1 MRLRVLPFEK
11 EGVRGGFRNSDLQVF
26 NEMKISENW
35 LRAWVNPEIDSGTLS
50 DQLTMLGLEVDD
62 MAPAAKPFSGVVV
75 GEVLTVE
82 QHPDA
87 DRLRVTT
94 VNIGSGEPLQIVCGA
109 PNVRAG
115 MKAPVATIGAV
126 LPGDFKIKK
135 GKLRGVES
143 QGMLCGASEIDLEDK
158 IDGLLELPADAP
170 VGVDIR
176 EYLELDDHVIDISIT
191 PNRGDCFSIRGVAR
205 EIGVINQLPV
215 AAPEIKEVAA
225 AIADHKNVI
234 VDTDGCPR
242 YLGRVIKNVNTKAPT
257 PAWME
262 RALARSGIRQHSIL
276 VDITNYVLIE
286 LGQPLHAFDGGKVEG
301 AVHVRQAAAGEK
313 LVLLNE
319 QEVELQEDVMVIADD
334 AKALAIAGIMG
345 GLSSSVTDETAEIFL
360 ESAFF
365 APLHIAGRARRFGLH
380 TDASQRYERGVD
392 FELPMAAMHRASQLI
407 AELAGGEFGPI
418 TAVEQ
423 AALLPKREAIA
434 LNQAQVDQLL
444 GYAVEPAFISDA
456 LSRLGCAVTVKAEG
470 EWTVVPPSHRYDMA
484 IYQDLIEEV
493 ARIHGYDNIQISL
506 PVMDVKLAKYADQFE
521 LAQLRQTAVTL
532 GYQEAISFSFA
543 DAKLEK
549 QLNPQVQP
557 LALAN
562 PISSDLAVMRSTLLS
577 SLIPC
582 VQYNLNRQQS
592 RVRFFELGLR
602 FDYQGASSIH
612 DLKQVPAFALI
623 AAGPRTAESWHGKP
637 AEMDFF
643 DFKGD
648 VEEILAAARLKVEY
662 VRSERAWLHPG
673 QSAEILLNG
682 QSIGYLGRL
691 HPSLEA
697 ELDLSATWV
706 AELDQQAILQTY
718 VSNFTELSRFPSVR
732 RDIALLIS
740 DKINVSEIQQLIEK
754 TGGELLD
761 SAWLFD
767 VYTGQGVEE
776 GKRSLAFALLWQ
788 HPSRTLED
796 AEIKSGMDNILQV
809 LENTYQATLRAS

>member
-1 MRLRVLPFEK
+1 
-11 EGVRGGFRNSDLQVF
+11 
-26 NEMKISENW
+26 MKISENW
-35 LRAWVNPEIDSGTLS
+35 LRTWVNPAIDSDTLS
-50 DQLTMLGLEVDD
+50 DQLTMLGLEIDD
-62 MAPAAKPFSGVVV
+62 LSPAAKAFTGVVV

-109 PNVRAG
+109 PNVRVG

-135 GKLRGVES
+135 GKLRGIES

-170 VGVDIR
+170 VGVNIR
-176 EYLELDDHVIDISIT
+176 EYLELDDNVLDISIT
-191 PNRGDCFSIRGVAR
+191 PNRGDCFSIRGIAR
-205 EIGVINQLPV
+205 EVAVINQMTAV
-215 AAPEIKEVAA
+215 APEVKEVAA
-225 AIADHKNVI
+225 SISDEKKVVI
-234 VDTDGCPR
+234 STEGCPR

-257 PAWME
+257 PVWME

-276 VDITNYVLIE
+276 VDITNYVLME
-286 LGQPLHAFDGGKVEG
+286 LGQPLHAFDGAKVQG
-301 AVHVRQAAAGEK
+301 SVHVRQAKAAEK

-319 QEVELQEDVMVIADD
+319 QEVELNEKVMVIADD
-334 AKALAIAGIMG
+334 EKALAIAGIMG
-345 GLSSSVTDETAEIFL
+345 GLSSSVTDETQEIFL

-365 APLHIAGRARRFGLH
+365 APLAIAGRARSFGLH

-392 FELPMAAMHRASQLI
+392 FELPLLAMHRASQLI
-407 AELAGGEFGPI
+407 SELAGGDFGPI
-418 TAVEQ
+418 TVAENAAV
-423 AALLPKREAIA
+423 LPTREAIE
-434 LNQAQVDQLL
+434 LKQEQVDQLL
-444 GYAVEPAFISDA
+444 GYTVDGEFIADA
-456 LSRLGCAVTVKAEG
+456 LTRLGCEVTVLIEG
-470 EWTVVPPSHRYDMA
+470 QWSVVPPSHRYDMS

-493 ARIHGYDNIQISL
+493 ARIHGYDNIKISL
-506 PVMDVKLAKYADQFE
+506 PVIDAKLAKYQDQFE
-521 LAQLRQTAVTL
+521 VIQLRQSLVTL

-543 DAKLEK
+543 DLKLEK
-549 QLNPQVQP
+549 QLNPSVNP

-562 PISSDLAVMRSTLLS
+562 PISSDLAVMRSTVLS

-582 VQYNLNRQQS
+582 VQYNVNRQQG

-602 FDYQGASSIH
+602 FDYQNAASIH
-612 DLKQVPAFALI
+612 DLKQIPTLAII
-623 AAGPRTAESWHGKP
+623 ATGAKTAETWHSKP
-637 AEMDFF
+637 KAMDFF
-643 DFKGD
+643 DFKG
-648 VEEILAAARLKVEY
+648 EIEAVLAAGRVQVEY
-662 VRSERAWLHPG
+662 VRSERNWLHPG
-673 QSAEILLNG
+673 QSAEILVDG
-682 QSIGYLGRL
+682 QSIGYFGRL
-691 HPSLEA
+691 HPSLE
-697 ELDLSATWV
+697 EDLDLSVTWV
-706 AELDQQAILQTY
+706 AELDQLAVLQTY

-732 RDIALLIS
+732 RDIAVLIN
-740 DKINVSEIQQLIEK
+740 DKINISEIQQLIVK

-761 SAWLFD
+761 STWLFD

-809 LENTYQATLRAS
+809 LESTYQATLRAS

>member
-1 MRLRVLPFEK
+1 
-11 EGVRGGFRNSDLQVF
+11 
-26 NEMKISENW
+26 MKISENW
-35 LRAWVNPEIDSGTLS
+35 LRTWVNPAIDSDTLS

-62 MAPAAKPFSGVVV
+62 LSPAAKPFTGVVV
-75 GEVLTVE
+75 GEVLTVV

-109 PNVRAG
+109 PNVRVG

-170 VGVDIR
+170 VGVNVR
-176 EYLELDDHVIDISIT
+176 EYLDLDDNVIDISIT
-191 PNRGDCFSIRGVAR
+191 PNRGDCFSIRGIAR

-215 AAPEIKEVAA
+215 TAPEIKEVAA
-225 AIADHKNVI
+225 TITDEKKVVI
-234 VDTDGCPR
+234 ETDGCPR

-257 PAWME
+257 PEWME
-262 RALARSGIRQHSIL
+262 RALARAGIRQHSIL
-276 VDITNYVLIE
+276 VDITNYVLME

-301 AVHVRQAAAGEK
+301 SVRVRQATAAEK
-313 LVLLNE
+313 LTLLNE
-319 QEVELQEDVMVIADD
+319 QEVELSENVMVIADD
-334 AKALAIAGIMG
+334 QKALAIAGIMG
-345 GLSSSVTDETAEIFL
+345 GLSSAVSDDTTEIFL

-365 APLHIAGRARRFGLH
+365 DQLYIAGRARSFGLH

-392 FELPMAAMHRASQLI
+392 FELPMTAMHRASQLI
-407 AELAGGEFGPI
+407 ADLAGGEFGPI
-418 TAVEQ
+418 TVAEKVE
-423 AALLPKREAIA
+423 LLPKREAIE

-444 GYAVEPAFISDA
+444 GYKVESAFITDA
-456 LSRLGCAVTVKAEG
+456 LTRLGCNVTVKAEG
-470 EWTVVPPSHRYDMA
+470 EWTVVPPSHRFDMA

-506 PVMDVKLAKYADQFE
+506 PVIDVKLAKYQDQFE
-521 LAQLRQTAVTL
+521 LVQLRQTAVAL

-582 VQYNLNRQQS
+582 VQYNVNRQQN
-592 RVRFFELGLR
+592 RVRFYELGLR
-602 FDYQGASSIH
+602 FDYQGANSIH
-612 DLKQVPAFALI
+612 DLKQIPTFALV
-623 AAGPRTAESWHGKP
+623 ATGSRTTESWHGKAQP
-637 AEMDFF
+637 MDFF

-648 VEEILAAARLKVEY
+648 VEEILNSARLNVEY
-662 VRSERAWLHPG
+662 VRSERTWLHPG
-673 QSAEILLNG
+673 QSAEILVNG
-682 QSIGYLGRL
+682 QSIGYFGRL
-691 HPSLEA
+691 HPSLED
-697 ELDLSATWV
+697 ELDLATTWV
-706 AELDQQAILQTY
+706 AELDQLAVLQTY

-761 SAWLFD
+761 AVWLFD

-776 GKRSLAFALLWQ
+776 GKRSLAFAIQWQ
-788 HPSRTLED
+788 HPTRTLED
-796 AEIKSGMDNILQV
+796 AEIKTGMDNILQV

>member
-1 MRLRVLPFEK
+1 
-11 EGVRGGFRNSDLQVF
+11 
-26 NEMKISENW
+26 MKISENW
-35 LRAWVNPEIDSGTLS
+35 LRTWVNPAIDSETLS
-50 DQLTMLGLEVDD
+50 DQLTMLGLEVDEL
-62 MAPAAKPFSGVVV
+62 APVAKPFTGVVV

-170 VGVDIR
+170 VGINIR
-176 EYLELDDHVIDISIT
+176 EYLKLDDNVIDISIT
-191 PNRGDCFSIRGVAR
+191 PNRGDCFSIRGIAR
-205 EIGVINQLPV
+205 EIAVINQLQMNE
-215 AAPEIKEVAA
+215 ADIKSVDAT
-225 AIADHKNVI
+225 IADEKKVVI
-234 VDTDGCPR
+234 STEGAPR
-242 YLGRVIKNVNTKAPT
+242 YLGRVIKNVNVKAAT
-257 PAWME
+257 PEWME
-262 RALARSGIRQHSIL
+262 QALARSGIRTHSIL
-276 VDITNYVLIE
+276 VDVTNYVLME
-286 LGQPLHAFDGGKVEG
+286 LGQPMHAFDLAKIEG
-301 AVHVRQAAAGEK
+301 TVHVRQAQPQEK
-313 LVLLNE
+313 LQLLND
-319 QEVELQEDVMVIADD
+319 QEVELQEDIMVIADD
-334 AKALAIAGIMG
+334 QKALAIAGIMG
-345 GLSSSVTDETAEIFL
+345 GLASSVTDDTTDIFL

-365 APLHIAGRARRFGLH
+365 APLAIAGRARRFGLH
-380 TDASQRYERGVD
+380 TDSSQRYERGVD
-392 FELPMAAMHRASQLI
+392 FELPLIAMNRASQLI
-407 AELAGGEFGPI
+407 QELAGGEFGPI
-418 TAVEQ
+418 TVAEKTEI
-423 AALLPKREAIA
+423 LPKREAIE
-434 LNQAQVDQLL
+434 LKQAQVDQLL
-444 GYAVEPAFISDA
+444 GYQLTADFIADA
-456 LSRLGCAVTVKAEG
+456 LTRLGCEVTVKAEG
-470 EWTVVPPSHRYDMA
+470 EWNVVPPSHRYDMA

-493 ARIHGYDNIQISL
+493 ARIDGYDNIQISL
-506 PVMDVKLAKYADQFE
+506 PSMDVQLAKYQDRFE
-521 LAQLRQTAVTL
+521 IAELRQTIVTL

-549 QLNPQVQP
+549 QLNPQVNP
-557 LALAN
+557 LMLAN
-562 PISSDLAVMRSTLLS
+562 PISSDLAAMRSTLLS

-602 FDYQGASSIH
+602 FDYQDAKSIE
-612 DLKQVPAFALI
+612 DLKQIPTLALV
-623 AAGPRTAESWHGKP
+623 AVGSQQPESWHVKP
-637 AEMDFF
+637 QPMDFF
-643 DFKGD
+643 DFKGEI
-648 VEEILAAARLKVEY
+648 EEILAAGRVKVEY

-673 QSAEILLNG
+673 QSAEILVDG

-691 HPSLEA
+691 HPSLEN
-697 ELDLSATWV
+697 ELDLSTTWV
-706 AELDQQAILQTY
+706 AELNQTAVLQSY
-718 VSNFTELSRFPSVR
+718 VSNFTELSRFPSIR

-740 DKINVSEIQQLIEK
+740 DNINVRDIQQLIEK

-761 SAWLFD
+761 STWLFD

-796 AEIKSGMDNILQV
+796 AEIKSGMDNIIQV

>member
-1 MRLRVLPFEK
+1 
-11 EGVRGGFRNSDLQVF
+11 
-26 NEMKISENW
+26 MKISENW
-35 LRAWVNPEIDSGTLS
+35 LRTWVNPAIDSEKLS
-50 DQLTMLGLEVDD
+50 DQLTMLGLEVDEL
-62 MAPAAKPFSGVVV
+62 APAAKAFTGVVV

-135 GKLRGVES
+135 GKLRGIES

-170 VGVDIR
+170 VGMNIR
-176 EYLELDDHVIDISIT
+176 EYLDLDDNVIDISIT
-191 PNRGDCFSIRGVAR
+191 PNRGDCFSIRGIAR

-215 AAPEIKEVAA
+215 TAPEIKEVAA
-225 AIADHKNVI
+225 TISDEKKV
-234 VDTDGCPR
+234 VVSTEGCPR
-242 YLGRVIKNVNTKAPT
+242 YLGRVIKNVNTKAVT
-257 PAWME
+257 PVWME

-276 VDITNYVLIE
+276 VDITNYVLME
-286 LGQPLHAFDGGKVEG
+286 LGQPLHAFDGGKVQG
-301 AVHVRQAAAGEK
+301 AVHVRQATEAEK

-319 QEVELQEDVMVIADD
+319 QEVELNEKVMVIADD
-334 AKALAIAGIMG
+334 EQALAIAGIMG
-345 GLSSSVTDETAEIFL
+345 GLSSAVSDATTEIFL

-365 APLHIAGRARRFGLH
+365 APLHIAGRARSFGLH

-392 FELPMAAMHRASQLI
+392 FELPLIAMHRASQLI

-418 TAVEQ
+418 TVAEN
-423 AALLPKREAIA
+423 AALLPTRDAIE

-444 GYAVEPAFISDA
+444 GYSVDSAFITDA
-456 LSRLGCAVTVKAEG
+456 LSRLGCEVTVKAEG
-470 EWTVVPPSHRYDMA
+470 EWSVVPPSHRYDMV

-506 PVMDVKLAKYADQFE
+506 PVIDVKLAKYQDQFE
-521 LAQLRQTAVTL
+521 LGQLRQTAVTL

-543 DAKLEK
+543 DLKLEK
-549 QLNPQVQP
+549 QLNSHVKP

-582 VQYNLNRQQS
+582 VQYNINRQQS

-602 FDYQGASSIH
+602 FDYQEANSIH
-612 DLKQVPAFALI
+612 DLKQIPTFALI
-623 AAGPRTAESWHGKP
+623 ATGARTPESWHGKAQP
-637 AEMDFF
+637 MDFF

-648 VEEILAAARLKVEY
+648 IEEILAAGRVKVEY
-662 VRSERAWLHPG
+662 IRSERSWLHPG
-673 QSAEILLNG
+673 QSAEILVNG
-682 QSIGYLGRL
+682 QSIGYFGRL
-691 HPSLEA
+691 HPSLED
-697 ELDLSATWV
+697 ELDLATTWV
-706 AELDQQAILQTY
+706 AELDQAAVLQTY

-732 RDIALLIS
+732 RDIALLIN
-740 DKINVSEIQQLIEK
+740 DKINVSEIQGLIEK

-761 SAWLFD
+761 STWLFD

>member
-1 MRLRVLPFEK
+1 
-11 EGVRGGFRNSDLQVF
+11 
-26 NEMKISENW
+26 MKISENW
-35 LRAWVNPEIDSGTLS
+35 LRTWVNPAIDSEKLS

-62 MAPAAKPFSGVVV
+62 LSPAAKPFTGVVV

-82 QHPDA
+82 QHPNA

-135 GKLRGVES
+135 GKLRGIES

-158 IDGLLELPADAP
+158 IDGLLELPNDAP
-170 VGVDIR
+170 VGVNIR
-176 EYLELDDHVIDISIT
+176 EYLDLDDNVIDISIT
-191 PNRGDCFSIRGVAR
+191 PNRGDCFSIRGIAR

-215 AAPEIKEVAA
+215 TAPEIQEVAA
-225 AIADHKNVI
+225 TIADEKKV
-234 VDTDGCPR
+234 VVSTEGCPR

-257 PAWME
+257 PEWME

-286 LGQPLHAFDGGKVEG
+286 LGQPLHAFDGGKVQG
-301 AVHVRQAAAGEK
+301 AVHVRQATAGEK

-319 QEVELQEDVMVIADD
+319 QEVELNEKVMVIADD
-334 AKALAIAGIMG
+334 EKALAIAGIMG
-345 GLSSSVTDETAEIFL
+345 GLSSSVTDATTEIFL

-365 APLHIAGRARRFGLH
+365 APLHIAGRARSFGLH

-392 FELPMAAMHRASQLI
+392 FELPVIAMHRASQLI

-418 TAVEQ
+418 TVAENPAV
-423 AALLPKREAIA
+423 LPRREAIE
-434 LNQAQVDQLL
+434 LEQAQVDQLL
-444 GYAVEPAFISDA
+444 GYKVESDFITDA
-456 LSRLGCAVTVKAEG
+456 LTRLDCEVTVKAEG
-470 EWTVVPPSHRYDMA
+470 QWSVVPPSHRYDMA

-506 PVMDVKLAKYADQFE
+506 PVIDVKLAKYQDQFE
-521 LAQLRQTAVTL
+521 VAQLRQTAVTL
-532 GYQEAISFSFA
+532 GYREAISFSFA
-543 DAKLEK
+543 DLKLEK
-549 QLNPQVQP
+549 QLNPAVNP

-582 VQYNLNRQQS
+582 VQYNVNRQQN

-602 FDYQGASSIH
+602 FDYQDAASIH
-612 DLKQVPAFALI
+612 DLKQIPTFALI
-623 AAGPRTAESWHGKP
+623 ATGSRINESWHGKP
-637 AEMDFF
+637 QPMDFF

-648 VEEILAAARLKVEY
+648 VEEILAAARLNVEY

-673 QSAEILLNG
+673 QSAEIMVNG

-691 HPSLEA
+691 HPSLED
-697 ELDLSATWV
+697 ELDLATTWV
-706 AELDQQAILQTY
+706 AELDQKAVLQTY

-740 DKINVSEIQQLIEK
+740 DKINVSEIQRLIEK
-754 TGGELLD
+754 TGGELLE
-761 SAWLFD
+761 STWLFD

-788 HPSRTLED
+788 HPTRTLED

>member
-1 MRLRVLPFEK
+1 
-11 EGVRGGFRNSDLQVF
+11 
-26 NEMKISENW
+26 MKISENW
-35 LRAWVNPEIDSGTLS
+35 LRTWVNPAIDSDTLS
-50 DQLTMLGLEVDD
+50 DQLTMLGLEVDEL
-62 MAPAAKPFSGVVV
+62 APVAKPFTGVVV

-170 VGVDIR
+170 VGLNIR
-176 EYLELDDHVIDISIT
+176 EYLKLDDNVIDISIT
-191 PNRGDCFSIRGVAR
+191 PNRGDCFSIRGIAR
-205 EIGVINQLPV
+205 EIAVINQLQMNE
-215 AAPEIKEVAA
+215 PEIKSVDATITDEKKV
-225 AIADHKNVI
+225 VI
-234 VDTDGCPR
+234 STEGAPR
-242 YLGRVIKNVNTKAPT
+242 YLGRVIKNVNVKAAT
-257 PAWME
+257 PEWME
-262 RALARSGIRQHSIL
+262 QALARSGIRTHSIL
-276 VDITNYVLIE
+276 VDVTNYVLME
-286 LGQPLHAFDGGKVEG
+286 LGQPMHAFDLAKIEGTVE
-301 AVHVRQAAAGEK
+301 VRQAKPQEK
-313 LVLLNE
+313 LQLLND

-334 AKALAIAGIMG
+334 QKALAIAGIMG
-345 GLSSSVTDETAEIFL
+345 GLASSVTDDTTDIFL

-365 APLHIAGRARRFGLH
+365 APLAIAGRARRFGLH
-380 TDASQRYERGVD
+380 TDSSQRYERGVD
-392 FELPMAAMHRASQLI
+392 FELPLIAMNRASQLI
-407 AELAGGEFGPI
+407 QELAGGEFGPI
-418 TAVEQ
+418 TIAEKSD
-423 AALLPKREAIA
+423 LLPKREAIE
-434 LNQAQVDQLL
+434 LKQAQVDQLL
-444 GYAVEPAFISDA
+444 GYQVAAEFITDA
-456 LSRLGCAVTVKAEG
+456 LTRLGCEVTVKADG
-470 EWTVVPPSHRYDMA
+470 EWSVVPPSHRYDMA

-493 ARIHGYDNIQISL
+493 ARIDGYDNIQISL
-506 PVMDVKLAKYADQFE
+506 PSMDVQLAKYQDRFE
-521 LAQLRQTAVTL
+521 IAQLRQAVVTL

-549 QLNPQVQP
+549 QLNPQVNP
-557 LALAN
+557 LMLAN
-562 PISSDLAVMRSTLLS
+562 PISSDLAAMRSTLLS

-602 FDYQGASSIH
+602 FDYQDANSIQ
-612 DLKQVPAFALI
+612 DLKQIPTLALI
-623 AAGPRTAESWHGKP
+623 AVGSREPESWHAKP
-637 AEMDFF
+637 QPMDFF
-643 DFKGD
+643 DFKGE
-648 VEEILAAARLKVEY
+648 VEEVLAAGRVKVEY
-662 VRSERAWLHPG
+662 VRSERSWLHPG
-673 QSAEILLNG
+673 QSAEILVDG
-682 QSIGYLGRL
+682 KSIGYLGRL
-691 HPSLEA
+691 HPSLEN
-697 ELDLSATWV
+697 ELDLSTTWV
-706 AELDQQAILQTY
+706 AELDQAAVLQSY

-740 DKINVSEIQQLIEK
+740 DNINVRDIQQLIEK

-761 SAWLFD
+761 STWLFD

-796 AEIKSGMDNILQV
+796 AEIKSGMDNIIQV

>member
-1 MRLRVLPFEK
+1 
-11 EGVRGGFRNSDLQVF
+11 
-26 NEMKISENW
+26 MKISENW
-35 LRAWVNPEIDSGTLS
+35 LRTWVNPAIDSDTLS
-50 DQLTMLGLEVDD
+50 DQLTMLGLEVDEL
-62 MAPAAKPFSGVVV
+62 APVAKPFTGVVV

-170 VGVDIR
+170 VGVNIR
-176 EYLELDDHVIDISIT
+176 EYLKLDDNVIDISIT
-191 PNRGDCFSIRGVAR
+191 PNRGDCFSIRGIAR
-205 EIGVINQLPV
+205 EVAVINQLQMNEPK
-215 AAPEIKEVAA
+215 IKSVDATITDEKKV
-225 AIADHKNVI
+225 VI
-234 VDTDGCPR
+234 NTDGAPR
-242 YLGRVIKNVNTKAPT
+242 YLGRVIKNVNVKAAT
-257 PAWME
+257 PEWME
-262 RALARSGIRQHSIL
+262 QALARSGIRTHSIL
-276 VDITNYVLIE
+276 VDVTNYVLME
-286 LGQPLHAFDGGKVEG
+286 LGQPMHAFDLAKIEG
-301 AVHVRQAAAGEK
+301 TVHVRQALPQEK
-313 LVLLNE
+313 LQLLND

-334 AKALAIAGIMG
+334 QKALAIAGIMG
-345 GLSSSVTDETAEIFL
+345 GLASSVTDDTTDIFL

-365 APLHIAGRARRFGLH
+365 APLAIAGRARRFGLH
-380 TDASQRYERGVD
+380 TDSSQRYERGVD
-392 FELPMAAMHRASQLI
+392 FELPLIAMNRASQLI
-407 AELAGGEFGPI
+407 QELAGGEFGPI
-418 TAVEQ
+418 TVAEKSD
-423 AALLPKREAIA
+423 LLPKREAIE
-434 LNQAQVDQLL
+434 LKQAQVDQLL
-444 GYAVEPAFISDA
+444 GYKVAAEFITDA
-456 LSRLGCAVTVKAEG
+456 LTRLGCEVTIQADG
-470 EWTVVPPSHRYDMA
+470 EWSVVPPSHRYDMA

-493 ARIHGYDNIQISL
+493 ARIDGYDNIQISL
-506 PVMDVKLAKYADQFE
+506 PSMDVQLAKYQDRFE
-521 LAQLRQTAVTL
+521 IAQLRQTVVTL

-549 QLNPQVQP
+549 QLNPQVSP
-557 LALAN
+557 LMLAN
-562 PISSDLAVMRSTLLS
+562 PISSDLAAMRSTLLS

-602 FDYQGASSIH
+602 FDYQKANSIQ
-612 DLKQVPAFALI
+612 DLKQIPTLALV
-623 AAGPRTAESWHGKP
+623 AVGSREPESWHAKP
-637 AEMDFF
+637 QPMDFF
-643 DFKGD
+643 DFKGE
-648 VEEILAAARLKVEY
+648 VEEILAAGRVKVEY
-662 VRSERAWLHPG
+662 VRSERPWLHPG
-673 QSAEILLNG
+673 QSAEILVDG

-691 HPSLEA
+691 HPSLEN
-697 ELDLSATWV
+697 ELDLSTTWV
-706 AELDQQAILQTY
+706 AELDQAAVLQSY

-740 DKINVSEIQQLIEK
+740 DNINVRDIQQLIEK

-761 SAWLFD
+761 STWLFD

-796 AEIKSGMDNILQV
+796 AEIKSGMDNIIQV

>member
-1 MRLRVLPFEK
+1 
-11 EGVRGGFRNSDLQVF
+11 
-26 NEMKISENW
+26 MKISENW
-35 LRAWVNPEIDSGTLS
+35 LRTWVNPAIDSDTLS
-50 DQLTMLGLEVDD
+50 DQLTMLGLEVDEL
-62 MAPAAKPFSGVVV
+62 APVAKPFTGVVI

-170 VGVDIR
+170 VGVNIR
-176 EYLELDDHVIDISIT
+176 EYLKLDDNVIDISIT
-191 PNRGDCFSIRGVAR
+191 PNRGDCFSIRGIAR
-205 EIGVINQLPV
+205 EIAVINKLQMNEPV
-215 AAPEIKEVAA
+215 INSVDAT
-225 AIADHKNVI
+225 IADEKKVVI
-234 VDTDGCPR
+234 SAEGAPR
-242 YLGRVIKNVNTKAPT
+242 YLGRVVKNVNVKAAT
-257 PAWME
+257 PEWME
-262 RALARSGIRQHSIL
+262 QALSRSGIRTHSIL
-276 VDITNYVLIE
+276 VDVTNYVLME
-286 LGQPLHAFDGGKVEG
+286 LGQPMHAFDLSKIEG
-301 AVHVRQAAAGEK
+301 AVHVRQATQQEK
-313 LVLLNE
+313 LQLLND
-319 QEVELQEDVMVIADD
+319 QEVELQEDIMVIADD
-334 AKALAIAGIMG
+334 QKALAIAGIMG
-345 GLSSSVTDETAEIFL
+345 GLSSSVTDDTTDIFL

-365 APLHIAGRARRFGLH
+365 APLAIAGRARRFGLH
-380 TDASQRYERGVD
+380 TDSSQRYERGVD
-392 FELPMAAMHRASQLI
+392 FELPLIAMNRASQLI
-407 AELAGGEFGPI
+407 QELAGGEFGPI
-418 TAVEQ
+418 TVAEKTD
-423 AALLPKREAIA
+423 LLPKREAIE
-434 LNQAQVDQLL
+434 LKQAQVDQLL
-444 GYAVEPAFISDA
+444 GYQVAGEFIADA
-456 LSRLGCAVTVKAEG
+456 LTRLGCKVTVKAES
-470 EWTVVPPSHRYDMA
+470 EWSVVPPSHRYDMA

-493 ARIHGYDNIQISL
+493 ARIDGYDNIQISL
-506 PVMDVKLAKYADQFE
+506 PSMDVKFAKYQDRFE
-521 LAQLRQTAVTL
+521 LAELRQTIVTL

-549 QLNPQVQP
+549 QLNPQVNP
-557 LALAN
+557 LMLAN
-562 PISSDLAVMRSTLLS
+562 PISSDLAAMRSTLLS

-602 FDYQGASSIH
+602 FDYQNAKSIE
-612 DLKQVPAFALI
+612 DLKQIPTLALV
-623 AAGPRTAESWHGKP
+623 AVGSQQPESWHVKP
-637 AEMDFF
+637 QPMDFF
-643 DFKGD
+643 DFKGEI
-648 VEEILAAARLKVEY
+648 EEILAAGRVKVEY
-662 VRSERAWLHPG
+662 VHSERAWLHPG
-673 QSAEILLNG
+673 QSAEILVDG

-691 HPSLEA
+691 HPSLEN
-697 ELDLSATWV
+697 ELDLSTTWV
-706 AELDQQAILQTY
+706 AELDQTAVLQSY
-718 VSNFTELSRFPSVR
+718 VSNFTELSRFPSIR

-740 DKINVSEIQQLIEK
+740 DNINVRDIQQLIEK

-761 SAWLFD
+761 STWLFD

-796 AEIKSGMDNILQV
+796 AEIKSGMDNIIQV

>member
-1 MRLRVLPFEK
+1 
-11 EGVRGGFRNSDLQVF
+11 
-26 NEMKISENW
+26 MKISENW
-35 LRAWVNPEIDSGTLS
+35 LRTWVNPAIDSETLS
-50 DQLTMLGLEVDD
+50 DQLTMLGLEVDEL
-62 MAPAAKPFSGVVV
+62 APVAKPFTGVVV

-158 IDGLLELPADAP
+158 IDGLLELPTDAP
-170 VGVDIR
+170 VGVNIR
-176 EYLELDDHVIDISIT
+176 EYLKLDDNVIDISIT
-191 PNRGDCFSIRGVAR
+191 PNRGDCFSIRGIAR
-205 EIGVINQLPV
+205 EIAVINQLQMNEPD
-215 AAPEIKEVAA
+215 IKSVDAT
-225 AIADHKNVI
+225 IADEKKVVI
-234 VDTDGCPR
+234 STEGAPR
-242 YLGRVIKNVNTKAPT
+242 YLGRVVKNVNVKAAT
-257 PAWME
+257 PEWME
-262 RALARSGIRQHSIL
+262 QALARSGIRTHSIL
-276 VDITNYVLIE
+276 VDVTNYVLME
-286 LGQPLHAFDGGKVEG
+286 LGQPMHAFDLAKIEG
-301 AVHVRQAAAGEK
+301 TVHVRQAQPQEK
-313 LVLLNE
+313 LQLLND
-319 QEVELQEDVMVIADD
+319 QEVELQEDIMVIADD
-334 AKALAIAGIMG
+334 QKALAIAGIMG
-345 GLSSSVTDETAEIFL
+345 GLASSVTDDTTDIFL

-365 APLHIAGRARRFGLH
+365 APLAIAGRARRFGLH
-380 TDASQRYERGVD
+380 TDSSQRYERGVD
-392 FELPMAAMHRASQLI
+392 FELPLIAMNRASQLI
-407 AELAGGEFGPI
+407 QELAGGEFGPI
-418 TAVEQ
+418 TVAEKTEI
-423 AALLPKREAIA
+423 LPKREAIE
-434 LNQAQVDQLL
+434 LKQAQVDQLL
-444 GYAVEPAFISDA
+444 GYQLTADFIADA
-456 LSRLGCAVTVKAEG
+456 LTRLGCEVTVKAEG
-470 EWTVVPPSHRYDMA
+470 EWSVVPPSHRYDMA

-493 ARIHGYDNIQISL
+493 ARIDGYDNIQISL
-506 PVMDVKLAKYADQFE
+506 PSMDVQLAKYQDRFE
-521 LAQLRQTAVTL
+521 IAELRQTIVTL

-549 QLNPQVQP
+549 QLNPQVNP
-557 LALAN
+557 LMLAN
-562 PISSDLAVMRSTLLS
+562 PISSDLAAMRSTLLS

-602 FDYQGASSIH
+602 FDYQDAKSIE
-612 DLKQVPAFALI
+612 DLKQIPTLALV
-623 AAGPRTAESWHGKP
+623 AVGSQQLESWHVKP
-637 AEMDFF
+637 QPMDFF
-643 DFKGD
+643 DFKGEI
-648 VEEILAAARLKVEY
+648 EEILAAGRVKVEY

-673 QSAEILLNG
+673 QSAEILVDG

-691 HPSLEA
+691 HPSLEN
-697 ELDLSATWV
+697 ELDLSTTWV
-706 AELDQQAILQTY
+706 AELDQAAVLQSY
-718 VSNFTELSRFPSVR
+718 VSNFTELSRFPSIR

-740 DKINVSEIQQLIEK
+740 DNINVRDIQQLIEK

-761 SAWLFD
+761 STWLFD

-796 AEIKSGMDNILQV
+796 AEIKSGMDNIIQV

>member
-1 MRLRVLPFEK
+1 
-11 EGVRGGFRNSDLQVF
+11 
-26 NEMKISENW
+26 MKISENW
-35 LRAWVNPEIDSGTLS
+35 LRTWVNPAIDSETLS
-50 DQLTMLGLEVDD
+50 DQLTMLGLEVDEL
-62 MAPAAKPFSGVVV
+62 APVAKPFTGVVV

-170 VGVDIR
+170 VGVNIR
-176 EYLELDDHVIDISIT
+176 EYLKLDDNVIDISIT
-191 PNRGDCFSIRGVAR
+191 PNRGDCFSIRGIAR
-205 EIGVINQLPV
+205 EIAVINQLQMNE
-215 AAPEIKEVAA
+215 PEIKSVEAE
-225 AIADHKNVI
+225 IADEKKVVI
-234 VDTDGCPR
+234 STEGAPR
-242 YLGRVIKNVNTKAPT
+242 YLGRVIKNVNVKAAT
-257 PAWME
+257 PEWME
-262 RALARSGIRQHSIL
+262 QALARSGIRTHSIL
-276 VDITNYVLIE
+276 VDVTNYVLME
-286 LGQPLHAFDGGKVEG
+286 LGQPMHAFDLAKIEG
-301 AVHVRQAAAGEK
+301 TVHVRQAQPQEK
-313 LVLLNE
+313 LQLLND
-319 QEVELQEDVMVIADD
+319 QEVELQEDIMVIADD
-334 AKALAIAGIMG
+334 QKALAIAGIMG
-345 GLSSSVTDETAEIFL
+345 GLASSVTDDTTDIFL

-365 APLHIAGRARRFGLH
+365 APLAIAGRARRFGLH
-380 TDASQRYERGVD
+380 TDSSQRYERGVD
-392 FELPMAAMHRASQLI
+392 FELPLIAMNRASQLI
-407 AELAGGEFGPI
+407 QELAGGQFGPI
-418 TAVEQ
+418 TVAEKTEI
-423 AALLPKREAIA
+423 LPKREAIE
-434 LNQAQVDQLL
+434 LKQAQVDQLL
-444 GYAVEPAFISDA
+444 GYQLTADFIADA
-456 LSRLGCAVTVKAEG
+456 LTRLGCEVTVKAEG
-470 EWTVVPPSHRYDMA
+470 EWSVVPPSHRYDMA

-493 ARIHGYDNIQISL
+493 ARIDGYDNIQISL
-506 PVMDVKLAKYADQFE
+506 PSMDVQLAKYQDRFE
-521 LAQLRQTAVTL
+521 IAELRQTIVTL

-549 QLNPQVQP
+549 QLNPQVNP
-557 LALAN
+557 LMLAN
-562 PISSDLAVMRSTLLS
+562 PISSDLAAMRSTLLS

-602 FDYQGASSIH
+602 FDYQDAKTIE
-612 DLKQVPAFALI
+612 DLKQIPTLALV
-623 AAGPRTAESWHGKP
+623 AVGSQQPESWHVKP
-637 AEMDFF
+637 QPMDFF
-643 DFKGD
+643 DFKGEI
-648 VEEILAAARLKVEY
+648 EEILAAGRVKVEY

-673 QSAEILLNG
+673 QSAEILVDG
-682 QSIGYLGRL
+682 QSIGYFGRL
-691 HPSLEA
+691 HPSLEN
-697 ELDLSATWV
+697 ELDLSTTWV
-706 AELDQQAILQTY
+706 AELDQTAVLQSY
-718 VSNFTELSRFPSVR
+718 VSNFTELSRFPSIR

-740 DKINVSEIQQLIEK
+740 DNINVRDIQQLIEK

-761 SAWLFD
+761 STWLFD

-796 AEIKSGMDNILQV
+796 AEIKSGMDNIIQV

>member
-1 MRLRVLPFEK
+1 
-11 EGVRGGFRNSDLQVF
+11 
-26 NEMKISENW
+26 MKISENW
-35 LRAWVNPEIDSGTLS
+35 LRTWVNPAIDSETLS
-50 DQLTMLGLEVDD
+50 DQLTMLGLEVDEL
-62 MAPAAKPFSGVVV
+62 APVAKPFTGVVV

-158 IDGLLELPADAP
+158 IDGLLELPTDAP
-170 VGVDIR
+170 VGVNIR
-176 EYLELDDHVIDISIT
+176 EYLKLDDNVIDISIT
-191 PNRGDCFSIRGVAR
+191 PNRGDCFSIRGIAR
-205 EIGVINQLPV
+205 EIAVINQLQMNEPD
-215 AAPEIKEVAA
+215 IKSVEAT
-225 AIADHKNVI
+225 IADEKKVVI
-234 VDTDGCPR
+234 STEGAPR
-242 YLGRVIKNVNTKAPT
+242 YLGRVIKNVNVKAAT
-257 PAWME
+257 PEWME
-262 RALARSGIRQHSIL
+262 QALARSGIRTHSIL
-276 VDITNYVLIE
+276 VDVTNYVLME
-286 LGQPLHAFDGGKVEG
+286 LGQPMHAFDLAKIEG
-301 AVHVRQAAAGEK
+301 TVHVRQAQPQEK
-313 LVLLNE
+313 LQLLND
-319 QEVELQEDVMVIADD
+319 QEVELQEDIMVIADD
-334 AKALAIAGIMG
+334 QKALAIAGIMG
-345 GLSSSVTDETAEIFL
+345 GLASSVTDNTTDIFL

-365 APLHIAGRARRFGLH
+365 APLAIAGRARRFGLH
-380 TDASQRYERGVD
+380 TDSSQRYERGVD
-392 FELPMAAMHRASQLI
+392 FELPLIAMNRASQLI
-407 AELAGGEFGPI
+407 QELAGGEFGPI
-418 TAVEQ
+418 TVAEKTEI
-423 AALLPKREAIA
+423 LPKREAIE
-434 LNQAQVDQLL
+434 LKQAQVDQLL
-444 GYAVEPAFISDA
+444 GYQLTADFIADA
-456 LSRLGCAVTVKAEG
+456 LTRLGCEVTVKAEG
-470 EWTVVPPSHRYDMA
+470 EWNVVPPSHRYDMA

-493 ARIHGYDNIQISL
+493 ARIDGYDNIQISL
-506 PVMDVKLAKYADQFE
+506 PSMDVQLAKYQDRFE
-521 LAQLRQTAVTL
+521 IAELRQTIVTL

-549 QLNPQVQP
+549 QLNPQVNP
-557 LALAN
+557 LMLAN
-562 PISSDLAVMRSTLLS
+562 PISSDLAAMRSTLLS

-602 FDYQGASSIH
+602 FDYQDAKSIE
-612 DLKQVPAFALI
+612 DLKQIPTLALV
-623 AAGPRTAESWHGKP
+623 AVGSQQLESWHVKP
-637 AEMDFF
+637 QPMDFF
-643 DFKGD
+643 DFKGEI
-648 VEEILAAARLKVEY
+648 EEILAAGRVKVEY

-673 QSAEILLNG
+673 QSAEILVDG

-691 HPSLEA
+691 HPSLEN
-697 ELDLSATWV
+697 ELDLSTTWV
-706 AELDQQAILQTY
+706 AELNQTAVLQSY
-718 VSNFTELSRFPSVR
+718 VSNFTELSRFPSIR

-740 DKINVSEIQQLIEK
+740 DNINVRDIQQLIEK

-761 SAWLFD
+761 STWLFD

-796 AEIKSGMDNILQV
+796 AEIKSGMDNIIQV

>member
-1 MRLRVLPFEK
+1 
-11 EGVRGGFRNSDLQVF
+11 
-26 NEMKISENW
+26 MKISENW
-35 LRAWVNPEIDSGTLS
+35 LRTWVNPAIDSETLS
-50 DQLTMLGLEVDD
+50 DQLTMLGLEVDEL
-62 MAPAAKPFSGVVV
+62 APVAKPFTGVVV

-170 VGVDIR
+170 VGVNIR
-176 EYLELDDHVIDISIT
+176 EYLKLDDNVIDISIT
-191 PNRGDCFSIRGVAR
+191 PNRGDCFSIRGIAR
-205 EIGVINQLPV
+205 EIAVINQLQMNE
-215 AAPEIKEVAA
+215 PEIKSVDAT
-225 AIADHKNVI
+225 IADEKKVVI
-234 VDTDGCPR
+234 STEGAPR
-242 YLGRVIKNVNTKAPT
+242 YLGRVIKNVNVKAAT
-257 PAWME
+257 PEWME
-262 RALARSGIRQHSIL
+262 QALARSGIRTHSIL
-276 VDITNYVLIE
+276 VDVTNYVLME
-286 LGQPLHAFDGGKVEG
+286 LGQPMHAFDLAKIEG
-301 AVHVRQAAAGEK
+301 TVHVRQAQPQEK
-313 LVLLNE
+313 LQLLND

-334 AKALAIAGIMG
+334 QKALAIAGIMG
-345 GLSSSVTDETAEIFL
+345 GLSSSVTDDTTDIFL

-365 APLHIAGRARRFGLH
+365 APLAIAGRARRFGLH
-380 TDASQRYERGVD
+380 TDSSQRYERGVD
-392 FELPMAAMHRASQLI
+392 FELPLIAMNRASQLI
-407 AELAGGEFGPI
+407 QELAGGEFGPI
-418 TAVEQ
+418 TVAEKTD
-423 AALLPKREAIA
+423 LLPKREVIE
-434 LNQAQVDQLL
+434 LKQAQVDQLL
-444 GYAVEPAFISDA
+444 GYQVAADFIADA
-456 LSRLGCAVTVKAEG
+456 LTRLGCEVTVKAEG
-470 EWTVVPPSHRYDMA
+470 EWSVVPPAHRYDMA

-493 ARIHGYDNIQISL
+493 ARIDGYDNIQISL
-506 PVMDVKLAKYADQFE
+506 PSMDVQLAKYQDRFE
-521 LAQLRQTAVTL
+521 IAELRQTIVSL

-549 QLNPQVQP
+549 QLNPKVNP
-557 LALAN
+557 LMLAN
-562 PISSDLAVMRSTLLS
+562 PISSDLAAMRSTLLS

-602 FDYQGASSIH
+602 FDYQDAKSIE
-612 DLKQVPAFALI
+612 DLKQIPTLALV
-623 AAGPRTAESWHGKP
+623 AVGSQQPESWHVKP
-637 AEMDFF
+637 QPMDFF
-643 DFKGD
+643 DFKGEI
-648 VEEILAAARLKVEY
+648 EEILAAGRVSVEY

-673 QSAEILLNG
+673 QSAEILVDG
-682 QSIGYLGRL
+682 KSIGYLGRL
-691 HPSLEA
+691 HPSLEN
-697 ELDLSATWV
+697 ELDLSTTWV
-706 AELDQQAILQTY
+706 AELDQIAVLQSY
-718 VSNFTELSRFPSVR
+718 VSNFTELSRFPSIR

-740 DKINVSEIQQLIEK
+740 DNINVRDIQQLIEK

-761 SAWLFD
+761 STWLFD

-796 AEIKSGMDNILQV
+796 AEIKSGMDNIIQV

>member
-1 MRLRVLPFEK
+1 
-11 EGVRGGFRNSDLQVF
+11 
-26 NEMKISENW
+26 MKISENW
-35 LRAWVNPEIDSGTLS
+35 LRTWVNPAIDSEKLS

-62 MAPAAKPFSGVVV
+62 LSPAAKPFTGVVV

-158 IDGLLELPADAP
+158 IDGLLELPVDAP
-170 VGVDIR
+170 VGVNIR
-176 EYLELDDHVIDISIT
+176 EYLDLDDNVIDISIT
-191 PNRGDCFSIRGVAR
+191 PNRGDCFSIRGIAR

-215 AAPEIKEVAA
+215 TAPEIKEMAA
-225 AIADHKNVI
+225 SISDEKKV
-234 VDTDGCPR
+234 VVSTEGCPR
-242 YLGRVIKNVNTKAPT
+242 YLGRVIKNVNTKAAT
-257 PAWME
+257 PEWME

-276 VDITNYVLIE
+276 VDITNYVLME
-286 LGQPLHAFDGGKVEG
+286 LGQPLHAFDAAKVQG
-301 AVHVRQAAAGEK
+301 AVQVRQATGGEK

-319 QEVELQEDVMVIADD
+319 QEVELQDDVMVIADD
-334 AKALAIAGIMG
+334 EKALAIAGIMG
-345 GLSSSVTDETAEIFL
+345 GLSSSVTDETTEIFL

-392 FELPMAAMHRASQLI
+392 FELPLIAMHRASQLI
-407 AELAGGEFGPI
+407 SELAGGEFGPI
-418 TAVEQ
+418 TVAENAAV
-423 AALLPKREAIA
+423 LPTRDAIE
-434 LNQAQVDQLL
+434 LKQAQVDQLL
-444 GYAVEPAFISDA
+444 GYSVDSDFITDA
-456 LSRLGCAVTVKAEG
+456 LTRLGCEVTVKAQG
-470 EWTVVPPSHRYDMA
+470 QWSVVPPSHRYDMA

-506 PVMDVKLAKYADQFE
+506 PVIDTKLAKYQDQFE
-521 LAQLRQTAVTL
+521 VAQLRQTLVTL

-543 DAKLEK
+543 DLKLEK
-549 QLNPQVQP
+549 QLNAAVNP

-562 PISSDLAVMRSTLLS
+562 LISSDLAVMRSTLLS

-582 VQYNLNRQQS
+582 VQYNINRQQS

-602 FDYQGASSIH
+602 FDYQNAASIH
-612 DLKQVPAFALI
+612 DLKQIPTLAMI
-623 AAGPRTAESWHGKP
+623 AVGAKTAESWHGKP
-637 AEMDFF
+637 QAMDFF
-643 DFKGD
+643 DLKGE
-648 VEEILAAARLKVEY
+648 VEELLAAGRVQVEY
-662 VRSERAWLHPG
+662 VRSERSWLHPG
-673 QSAEILLNG
+673 QSAEILVNG

-691 HPSLEA
+691 HPSLEN
-697 ELDLSATWV
+697 ELDLGTTWV
-706 AELDQQAILQTY
+706 AELDQQAVLQTY

-732 RDIALLIS
+732 RDIAL
-740 DKINVSEIQQLIEK
+740 
-754 TGGELLD
+754 
-761 SAWLFD
+761 
-767 VYTGQGVEE
+767 
-776 GKRSLAFALLWQ
+776 
-788 HPSRTLED
+788 
-796 AEIKSGMDNILQV
+796 
-809 LENTYQATLRAS
+809 

>member
-1 MRLRVLPFEK
+1 
-11 EGVRGGFRNSDLQVF
+11 
-26 NEMKISENW
+26 MKISENW
-35 LRAWVNPEIDSGTLS
+35 LRTWVNPAIDSDTLS
-50 DQLTMLGLEVDD
+50 DQLTMLGLEVDEL
-62 MAPAAKPFSGVVV
+62 APVAKPFTGVVV

-170 VGVDIR
+170 VGVNIR
-176 EYLELDDHVIDISIT
+176 EYLKLDDNVIDISIT
-191 PNRGDCFSIRGVAR
+191 PNRGDCFSIRGIAR
-205 EIGVINQLPV
+205 EIAVINQLQMDE
-215 AAPEIKEVAA
+215 PEIKSVDATITDEKKV
-225 AIADHKNVI
+225 VI
-234 VDTDGCPR
+234 STDGTPR
-242 YLGRVIKNVNTKAPT
+242 YLGRVVKNVNIKAAT
-257 PAWME
+257 PEWME
-262 RALARSGIRQHSIL
+262 QALARSGIRTHSIL
-276 VDITNYVLIE
+276 VDVTNYVLME
-286 LGQPLHAFDGGKVEG
+286 LGQPMHAFDLAKIEG
-301 AVHVRQAAAGEK
+301 TVHVRQAKPQEK
-313 LVLLNE
+313 LQLLND
-319 QEVELQEDVMVIADD
+319 QEVELQEDIMVIADD
-334 AKALAIAGIMG
+334 QKALAIAGIMG
-345 GLSSSVTDETAEIFL
+345 GLASSVTDDTVDIFL

-365 APLHIAGRARRFGLH
+365 APLAIAGRARHFGLH
-380 TDASQRYERGVD
+380 TDSSQRYERGVD
-392 FELPMAAMHRASQLI
+392 FELPLIAMNRASHLI
-407 AELAGGEFGPI
+407 QELAGGEFGPI
-418 TAVEQ
+418 TVAEKTD
-423 AALLPKREAIA
+423 LLPKREAIE
-434 LNQAQVDQLL
+434 LKQNQVDQLL
-444 GYAVEPAFISDA
+444 GYQVAAEFITDA
-456 LSRLGCAVTVKAEG
+456 LTRLGCSVTVKAEG
-470 EWTVVPPSHRYDMA
+470 EWSVVPPSHRYDMA

-493 ARIHGYDNIQISL
+493 ARIDGYDNIQISL
-506 PVMDVKLAKYADQFE
+506 PSMDVQLAKYQDRFE
-521 LAQLRQTAVTL
+521 IAQLRQTVVTL

-549 QLNPQVQP
+549 QLNPQVNP
-557 LALAN
+557 LMLAN
-562 PISSDLAVMRSTLLS
+562 PISSDLAAMRSTLLS

-602 FDYQGASSIH
+602 FDYQNATSIQ
-612 DLKQVPAFALI
+612 DLKQIPTLALI
-623 AAGPRTAESWHGKP
+623 AVGSREPESWHAKP
-637 AEMDFF
+637 QPMDFF
-643 DFKGD
+643 DFKGE
-648 VEEILAAARLKVEY
+648 VEEVLAAGRVKVEY

-673 QSAEILLNG
+673 QSAEILVDG
-682 QSIGYLGRL
+682 KSIGYLGRL
-691 HPSLEA
+691 HPSLEN
-697 ELDLSATWV
+697 ELDLSTTWV
-706 AELDQQAILQTY
+706 AELDQAAVLQSY

-740 DKINVSEIQQLIEK
+740 DNINVRDIQQLIEK

-761 SAWLFD
+761 STWLFD

-796 AEIKSGMDNILQV
+796 AEIKSGMDNIIQV

>member
-1 MRLRVLPFEK
+1 
-11 EGVRGGFRNSDLQVF
+11 
-26 NEMKISENW
+26 MKISENW
-35 LRAWVNPEIDSGTLS
+35 LRTWVNPAIDSDTLS
-50 DQLTMLGLEVDD
+50 DQLTMLGLEVDEL
-62 MAPAAKPFSGVVV
+62 APVAKPFTGVVV

-115 MKAPVATIGAV
+115 MKAPVATIGAI

-158 IDGLLELPADAP
+158 IDGLLELPDNAP
-170 VGVDIR
+170 VGVNIR
-176 EYLELDDHVIDISIT
+176 EYLKLDDNVIDISIT
-191 PNRGDCFSIRGVAR
+191 PNRGDCFSIRGIAR
-205 EIGVINQLPV
+205 EVAVINQLQMNE
-215 AAPEIKEVAA
+215 PEIKSVDATITDEKKV
-225 AIADHKNVI
+225 VI
-234 VDTDGCPR
+234 NTDGAPR
-242 YLGRVIKNVNTKAPT
+242 YLGRVIKNVNVKAAT
-257 PAWME
+257 PEWME
-262 RALARSGIRQHSIL
+262 QALARSGIRTHSIL
-276 VDITNYVLIE
+276 VDVTNYVLME
-286 LGQPLHAFDGGKVEG
+286 LGQPMHAFDLAKIEG
-301 AVHVRQAAAGEK
+301 AVHVRQAQPQEK
-313 LVLLNE
+313 LQLLND

-334 AKALAIAGIMG
+334 QKALAIAGIMG
-345 GLSSSVTDETAEIFL
+345 GLASSVTDDTTDIFL

-365 APLHIAGRARRFGLH
+365 APLAIAGRARRFGLH
-380 TDASQRYERGVD
+380 TDSSQRYERGVD
-392 FELPMAAMHRASQLI
+392 FELPLIAMNRASQLI
-407 AELAGGEFGPI
+407 QELAGGEFGPI
-418 TAVEQ
+418 TVAEKSD
-423 AALLPKREAIA
+423 LLPKREAIE
-434 LNQAQVDQLL
+434 LKQAQVDQLL
-444 GYAVEPAFISDA
+444 GYKVAAEFITDA
-456 LSRLGCAVTVKAEG
+456 LTRLGCEVTIQADG
-470 EWTVVPPSHRYDMA
+470 EWSVVPPSHRYDMA

-493 ARIHGYDNIQISL
+493 ARIDSYDNIQISL
-506 PVMDVKLAKYADQFE
+506 PSMDVQLAKYQDRFE
-521 LAQLRQTAVTL
+521 IAQLRQTVVTL

-549 QLNPQVQP
+549 QLNPQVSP
-557 LALAN
+557 LMLAN
-562 PISSDLAVMRSTLLS
+562 PISSDLAAMRSTLLS

-602 FDYQGASSIH
+602 FDYQNANSIQ
-612 DLKQVPAFALI
+612 DLKQIPTLALV
-623 AAGPRTAESWHGKP
+623 AVGSREPESWHAKP
-637 AEMDFF
+637 QPMDFF
-643 DFKGD
+643 DFKGE
-648 VEEILAAARLKVEY
+648 VEEILAAGRVKVEY
-662 VRSERAWLHPG
+662 VRSEHPWLHPG
-673 QSAEILLNG
+673 QSAEILVDG

-691 HPSLEA
+691 HPSLEN
-697 ELDLSATWV
+697 ELDLSTTWV
-706 AELDQQAILQTY
+706 AELDQAAVLQSY

-740 DKINVSEIQQLIEK
+740 DNINVRDIQQLIEK

-761 SAWLFD
+761 STWLFD

-796 AEIKSGMDNILQV
+796 AEIKSGMDNIIQV

>member
-1 MRLRVLPFEK
+1 
-11 EGVRGGFRNSDLQVF
+11 
-26 NEMKISENW
+26 MKISENW
-35 LRAWVNPEIDSGTLS
+35 LRTWVNPAIDSDTLS
-50 DQLTMLGLEVDD
+50 DQLTMLGLEVDEL
-62 MAPAAKPFSGVVV
+62 APVAKPFTGVVV

-115 MKAPVATIGAV
+115 MKAPVATIGAI

-158 IDGLLELPADAP
+158 IDGLLELPDDAP
-170 VGVDIR
+170 VGVNIR
-176 EYLELDDHVIDISIT
+176 KYLKLDDNVIDISIT
-191 PNRGDCFSIRGVAR
+191 PNRGDCFSIRGIAR
-205 EIGVINQLPV
+205 EVAVINQLQMNE
-215 AAPEIKEVAA
+215 PEIKSVDATITDEKKV
-225 AIADHKNVI
+225 VI
-234 VDTDGCPR
+234 NTDGAPR
-242 YLGRVIKNVNTKAPT
+242 YLGRVIKNVNVKAAT
-257 PAWME
+257 PEWME
-262 RALARSGIRQHSIL
+262 QALARSGIRTHSIL
-276 VDITNYVLIE
+276 VDVTNYVLME
-286 LGQPLHAFDGGKVEG
+286 LGQPMHAFDLAKIEG
-301 AVHVRQAAAGEK
+301 TVHVRQAQPQEK
-313 LVLLNE
+313 LQLLND
-319 QEVELQEDVMVIADD
+319 QEVELQDDVMVIADD
-334 AKALAIAGIMG
+334 QKALAIAGIMG
-345 GLSSSVTDETAEIFL
+345 GLASSVTDDTTDIFL

-365 APLHIAGRARRFGLH
+365 APLAIAGRARRFGLH
-380 TDASQRYERGVD
+380 TDSSQRYERGVD
-392 FELPMAAMHRASQLI
+392 FELPLIAMNRASQLI
-407 AELAGGEFGPI
+407 QELAGGEFGPI
-418 TAVEQ
+418 TVVEKSD
-423 AALLPKREAIA
+423 LLPKREAIE
-434 LNQAQVDQLL
+434 LKQAQVDQLL
-444 GYAVEPAFISDA
+444 GYKVAAEFITDA
-456 LSRLGCAVTVKAEG
+456 LTRLGCEVTVQANG
-470 EWTVVPPSHRYDMA
+470 EWSVVPPSHRYDMA

-493 ARIHGYDNIQISL
+493 ARIDGYDNIQISL
-506 PVMDVKLAKYADQFE
+506 PSMDVQLAKYQDRFE
-521 LAQLRQTAVTL
+521 IAQLRQTVVTL

-549 QLNPQVQP
+549 QLNPQVSP
-557 LALAN
+557 LMLAN

-602 FDYQGASSIH
+602 FDYQNANSIQ
-612 DLKQVPAFALI
+612 DLKQIPTLALV
-623 AAGPRTAESWHGKP
+623 AVGSREPESWHAKP
-637 AEMDFF
+637 QPMDFF
-643 DFKGD
+643 DFKGE
-648 VEEILAAARLKVEY
+648 VEEILAAGRVKVEY
-662 VRSERAWLHPG
+662 VRSERPWLHPG
-673 QSAEILLNG
+673 QSAEILVDG

-691 HPSLEA
+691 HPSLEN
-697 ELDLSATWV
+697 ELDLSTTWV
-706 AELDQQAILQTY
+706 AELDQAAVLQSY

-740 DKINVSEIQQLIEK
+740 DNINVRDIQQLIEK

-761 SAWLFD
+761 STWLFD

-796 AEIKSGMDNILQV
+796 AEIKSGMDNIIQV

>member
-1 MRLRVLPFEK
+1 
-11 EGVRGGFRNSDLQVF
+11 
-26 NEMKISENW
+26 MKISENW
-35 LRAWVNPEIDSGTLS
+35 LRTWVNPAIDSEKLS

-62 MAPAAKPFSGVVV
+62 LSPAAKPFTGVVV

-135 GKLRGVES
+135 GKLRGIES

-158 IDGLLELPADAP
+158 IDGLLELPEDAP
-170 VGVDIR
+170 VGVNIR
-176 EYLELDDHVIDISIT
+176 EYLDLDDNVIDISIT
-191 PNRGDCFSIRGVAR
+191 PNRGDCFSIRGIAR

-215 AAPEIKEVAA
+215 TAPEIKEVVAT
-225 AIADHKNVI
+225 ISDEKKV
-234 VDTDGCPR
+234 VVSTEGCPR
-242 YLGRVIKNVNTKAPT
+242 YLGRVIKNVNTKAVT
-257 PAWME
+257 PVWME

-276 VDITNYVLIE
+276 VDITNYVLME
-286 LGQPLHAFDGGKVEG
+286 LGQPLHAFDGGKVQG
-301 AVHVRQAAAGEK
+301 AVHVRQATEAEK

-319 QEVELQEDVMVIADD
+319 QEVELNEKVMVIADD
-334 AKALAIAGIMG
+334 EKALAIAGIMG
-345 GLSSSVTDETAEIFL
+345 GLSSAVSDATTEIFL

-365 APLHIAGRARRFGLH
+365 APLHIAGRARSFGLH

-392 FELPMAAMHRASQLI
+392 FELPLIAMHRASQLI

-418 TAVEQ
+418 TVAEN
-423 AALLPKREAIA
+423 AALLPTRDAIE
-434 LNQAQVDQLL
+434 LNQTQVDQLL
-444 GYAVEPAFISDA
+444 GYSVDSAFITDA
-456 LSRLGCAVTVKAEG
+456 LTRLGCEVTVKAEG
-470 EWTVVPPSHRYDMA
+470 EWSVVPPSHRYDMV

-506 PVMDVKLAKYADQFE
+506 PVIDVKLAKYQDQFE
-521 LAQLRQTAVTL
+521 LGQLRQTAVTL

-543 DAKLEK
+543 DLKLEK
-549 QLNPQVQP
+549 QLNSHVKP

-577 SLIPC
+577 SLVPC
-582 VQYNLNRQQS
+582 VQYNINRQQS

-602 FDYQGASSIH
+602 FDYQEANSIH
-612 DLKQVPAFALI
+612 DLKQIPTFALI
-623 AAGPRTAESWHGKP
+623 ATGARTPESWHGKAQP
-637 AEMDFF
+637 MDFF

-648 VEEILAAARLKVEY
+648 IEEILAAGRVKVDY
-662 VRSERAWLHPG
+662 IRSERSWLHPG
-673 QSAEILLNG
+673 QSAEILVNG
-682 QSIGYLGRL
+682 QSIGYFGRL
-691 HPSLEA
+691 HPSLED
-697 ELDLSATWV
+697 ELDLATTWV
-706 AELDQQAILQTY
+706 AELDQAAVLQTY

-732 RDIALLIS
+732 RDIALLIN
-740 DKINVSEIQQLIEK
+740 DKINVSEIQGLIEK

-761 SAWLFD
+761 STWLFD

>member
-1 MRLRVLPFEK
+1 
-11 EGVRGGFRNSDLQVF
+11 
-26 NEMKISENW
+26 MKISENW
-35 LRAWVNPEIDSGTLS
+35 LRTWVNPAIDSETLS

-62 MAPAAKPFSGVVV
+62 LSPAAKPFTGVVV

-87 DRLRVTT
+87 DRLRVTN

-109 PNVRAG
+109 PNVRVG

-135 GKLRGVES
+135 GKLRGIES

-170 VGVDIR
+170 VGVNIR
-176 EYLELDDHVIDISIT
+176 EYLDLDDHVIDISIT
-191 PNRGDCFSIRGVAR
+191 PNRGDCFSIRGIAR
-205 EIGVINQLPV
+205 EIAVINQMTAV
-215 AAPEIKEVAA
+215 APEIKEVAA
-225 AIADHKNVI
+225 TIADEKKV
-234 VDTDGCPR
+234 VVTTEGCPR

-257 PAWME
+257 PEWME
-262 RALARSGIRQHSIL
+262 RALARSGMRQHSIL
-276 VDITNYVLIE
+276 VDITNYVLME
-286 LGQPLHAFDGGKVEG
+286 LGQPLHAFDGGKVQG
-301 AVHVRQAAAGEK
+301 AVHVRQATAAEK

-319 QEVELQEDVMVIADD
+319 QEVELNEKVMVIADD
-334 AKALAIAGIMG
+334 EKALAIAGIMG
-345 GLSSSVTDETAEIFL
+345 GLSSSVTDETTEIFL

-365 APLHIAGRARRFGLH
+365 APLHIAGRARSFGLH

-392 FELPMAAMHRASQLI
+392 FELPIIAMHRASQLI

-418 TAVEQ
+418 TVAEQ
-423 AALLPKREAIA
+423 AEVLPKREAIE
-434 LNQAQVDQLL
+434 LKQAQVDQLL
-444 GYAVEPAFISDA
+444 GYRVEGEFIADA
-456 LSRLGCAVTVKAEG
+456 LTRLGCIVTVKAEG
-470 EWTVVPPSHRYDMA
+470 QWSVVPPSHRYDMA

-506 PVMDVKLAKYADQFE
+506 PVIDAQLAKYQDQFE
-521 LAQLRQTAVTL
+521 IAQLRQTLVTL

-543 DAKLEK
+543 DLKLEK
-549 QLNPQVQP
+549 QLNPAVNP

-582 VQYNLNRQQS
+582 VQYNINRQQS

-602 FDYQGASSIH
+602 FDYQDANNIH
-612 DLKQVPAFALI
+612 DLKQIPTLAMI
-623 AAGPRTAESWHGKP
+623 AVGAKQAESWHAKP
-637 AEMDFF
+637 QAMDFF
-643 DFKGD
+643 DFKGE
-648 VEEILAAARLKVEY
+648 VEELLAAGRVKVEY
-662 VRSERAWLHPG
+662 ARSERVWLHPG
-673 QSAEILLNG
+673 QSAEIMVDG

-691 HPSLEA
+691 HPTLEA
-697 ELDLSATWV
+697 ELDLGTTWV
-706 AELDQQAILQTY
+706 AELDQKAVLQTY

-740 DKINVSEIQQLIEK
+740 DKINIGEIQQLITK
-754 TGGELLD
+754 TGGELLN
-761 SAWLFD
+761 SNWLFD
-767 VYTGQGVEE
+767 VYTGQGVEA

-796 AEIKSGMDNILQV
+796 AEIKSGMDTIIEVLQ
-809 LENTYQATLRAS
+809 NTYQATLRAS

>member
-1 MRLRVLPFEK
+1 
-11 EGVRGGFRNSDLQVF
+11 
-26 NEMKISENW
+26 MKISENW
-35 LRAWVNPEIDSGTLS
+35 LRTWVNPAIDSDTLS
-50 DQLTMLGLEVDD
+50 DQLTMLGLEVDEL
-62 MAPAAKPFSGVVV
+62 APVAKPFTGVVV

-158 IDGLLELPADAP
+158 IDGLLELPDDAP
-170 VGVDIR
+170 VGVNIR
-176 EYLELDDHVIDISIT
+176 EYLKLDDNVIDISIT
-191 PNRGDCFSIRGVAR
+191 PNRGDCFSIRGIAR
-205 EIGVINQLPV
+205 EVAVINQLQMNE
-215 AAPEIKEVAA
+215 PEIKSVDATITDEKKV
-225 AIADHKNVI
+225 VI
-234 VDTDGCPR
+234 NTDGAPR
-242 YLGRVIKNVNTKAPT
+242 YLGRVIKNVNVKAAT
-257 PAWME
+257 PEWME
-262 RALARSGIRQHSIL
+262 QALARSGIRTHSIL
-276 VDITNYVLIE
+276 VDVTNYVLME
-286 LGQPLHAFDGGKVEG
+286 LGQPMHAFDLAKIEG
-301 AVHVRQAAAGEK
+301 TVHVRQAQPQEK
-313 LVLLNE
+313 LQLLND

-334 AKALAIAGIMG
+334 QKALAIAGIMG
-345 GLSSSVTDETAEIFL
+345 GLASSVTDDTTDIFL

-365 APLHIAGRARRFGLH
+365 APLAIAGRARRFGLH
-380 TDASQRYERGVD
+380 TDSSQRYERGVD
-392 FELPMAAMHRASQLI
+392 FELPLIAMNRASQLI
-407 AELAGGEFGPI
+407 QELAGGEFGPI
-418 TAVEQ
+418 TVAEKSD
-423 AALLPKREAIA
+423 LLPKREAIE
-434 LNQAQVDQLL
+434 LKQVQVDQLL
-444 GYAVEPAFISDA
+444 GYKVAAEFITDA
-456 LSRLGCAVTVKAEG
+456 LTRLGCEVTVQANG
-470 EWTVVPPSHRYDMA
+470 EWSVVPPSHRYDMA

-493 ARIHGYDNIQISL
+493 ARIDGYDNIQISL
-506 PVMDVKLAKYADQFE
+506 PSMDVQLAKYQDRFE
-521 LAQLRQTAVTL
+521 IAQLRQTVVTL

-549 QLNPQVQP
+549 QLNPQVSP
-557 LALAN
+557 LMLAN
-562 PISSDLAVMRSTLLS
+562 PISSDLAAMRSTLLS

-602 FDYQGASSIH
+602 FDYQNANSIQ
-612 DLKQVPAFALI
+612 DLKQIPTLALV
-623 AAGPRTAESWHGKP
+623 AVGSREPESWHAKP
-637 AEMDFF
+637 QPMDFF
-643 DFKGD
+643 DFKGE
-648 VEEILAAARLKVEY
+648 VEEILAAGRVKVEY
-662 VRSERAWLHPG
+662 VRSERPWLHPG
-673 QSAEILLNG
+673 QSAEILVDG

-691 HPSLEA
+691 HPSLEN
-697 ELDLSATWV
+697 ELDLSITWV
-706 AELDQQAILQTY
+706 AELDQAAVLQSY

-740 DKINVSEIQQLIEK
+740 DNINVRDIQQLIEK

-761 SAWLFD
+761 STWLFD

-796 AEIKSGMDNILQV
+796 AEIKSGMDNIIQV

>member
-1 MRLRVLPFEK
+1 
-11 EGVRGGFRNSDLQVF
+11 
-26 NEMKISENW
+26 MKISENW
-35 LRAWVNPEIDSGTLS
+35 LRTWVNPAIDSETLS

-62 MAPAAKPFSGVVV
+62 LSPAAKPFTGVVV

-109 PNVRAG
+109 PNVRVG

-135 GKLRGVES
+135 GKLRGIES

-170 VGVDIR
+170 VGVNVR
-176 EYLELDDHVIDISIT
+176 EYLDLDDHVIDISIT
-191 PNRGDCFSIRGVAR
+191 PNRGDCFSIRGIAR
-205 EIGVINQLPV
+205 EIAVINQMT
-215 AAPEIKEVAA
+215 ATAPEIKEVAA
-225 AIADHKNVI
+225 TIADEKKVI
-234 VDTDGCPR
+234 VSTEGCPR

-257 PAWME
+257 PEWME

-276 VDITNYVLIE
+276 VDITNYVLME
-286 LGQPLHAFDGGKVEG
+286 LGQPLHAFDGGKVQGE
-301 AVHVRQAAAGEK
+301 VHVRQATAAEK

-319 QEVELQEDVMVIADD
+319 QEVELNEKVMVIADD
-334 AKALAIAGIMG
+334 EKALAIAGIMG
-345 GLSSSVTDETAEIFL
+345 GLTSSVTDETTEIFL

-365 APLHIAGRARRFGLH
+365 APLHIAGRARSFGLH

-392 FELPMAAMHRASQLI
+392 FELPMMAMHRASQLI
-407 AELAGGEFGPI
+407 TELAGGEFGPI
-418 TAVEQ
+418 TVAEQ
-423 AALLPKREAIA
+423 AEVLPKREAIE
-434 LNQAQVDQLL
+434 LKQAQVDQLL
-444 GYAVEPAFISDA
+444 GYRVEGEFIADA
-456 LSRLGCAVTVKAEG
+456 LTRLGCVVTVEAEG
-470 EWTVVPPSHRYDMA
+470 QWSVVPPSHRYDMA

-506 PVMDVKLAKYADQFE
+506 PVIDAQLAKYQDQFE
-521 LAQLRQTAVTL
+521 VTQLRQTLVTL

-543 DAKLEK
+543 DLKLEK
-549 QLNPQVQP
+549 QLNPAVNP

-582 VQYNLNRQQS
+582 VQYNINRQQS

-602 FDYQGASSIH
+602 FDYQDASNIH
-612 DLKQVPAFALI
+612 DLKQIPTLAMI
-623 AAGPRTAESWHGKP
+623 AVGAKQAESWHGKP
-637 AEMDFF
+637 QAMDFF
-643 DFKGD
+643 DFKGE
-648 VEEILAAARLKVEY
+648 VEEVLAAGRVQVEY

-673 QSAEILLNG
+673 QSAEIMVAG

-691 HPSLEA
+691 HPTLEA
-697 ELDLSATWV
+697 ELDLGTTWV
-706 AELDQQAILQTY
+706 AELDQKAVLQTY

-740 DKINVSEIQQLIEK
+740 DKINIGEIQQLITK
-754 TGGELLD
+754 TGGELLN
-761 SAWLFD
+761 SNWLFD
-767 VYTGQGVEE
+767 VYTGQGVEA

-796 AEIKSGMDNILQV
+796 AEIKSGMDTIIEVLQ
-809 LENTYQATLRAS
+809 NTYQATLRAS

>member
-1 MRLRVLPFEK
+1 
-11 EGVRGGFRNSDLQVF
+11 
-26 NEMKISENW
+26 MKISENW
-35 LRAWVNPEIDSGTLS
+35 LRTWVNPAVDSETLS
-50 DQLTMLGLEVDD
+50 DQLTMLGLEVDEL
-62 MAPAAKPFSGVVV
+62 APAAKPFTGVVV

-135 GKLRGVES
+135 GKLRGIES

-158 IDGLLELPADAP
+158 IDGLLELPGDAP
-170 VGVDIR
+170 VGVNIR
-176 EYLELDDHVIDISIT
+176 EYLDLDDHVIDISIT
-191 PNRGDCFSIRGVAR
+191 PNRGDCFSIRGIAR

-215 AAPEIKEVAA
+215 TAPEITEVAA
-225 AIADHKNVI
+225 SI
-234 VDTDGCPR
+234 TDEKKVVVETAGCPR

-257 PAWME
+257 PEWME

-286 LGQPLHAFDGGKVEG
+286 LGQPLHAFDGGKVQG
-301 AVHVRQAAAGEK
+301 SVHVRQAIAAEK

-319 QEVELQEDVMVIADD
+319 QEVELSDDVMVIADD
-334 AKALAIAGIMG
+334 EKALAIAGIMG
-345 GLSSSVTDETAEIFL
+345 GLSSSVTDETTEIFL

-365 APLHIAGRARRFGLH
+365 APLHIAGRARSFGLH

-392 FELPMAAMHRASQLI
+392 FELPLIAMHRASQLI

-418 TAVEQ
+418 TVAEKTE
-423 AALLPKREAIA
+423 LLPKREAIE

-444 GYAVEPAFISDA
+444 GYKVESDFITDA
-456 LSRLGCAVTVKAEG
+456 LTRLGCDVTVKAEG
-470 EWTVVPPSHRYDMA
+470 QWSVVPPSHRYDMA

-493 ARIHGYDNIQISL
+493 ARIHGYDNIKISL
-506 PVMDVKLAKYADQFE
+506 PVIDVKLAKHQDQFE
-521 LAQLRQTAVTL
+521 VAQLRQTLVTL

-549 QLNPQVQP
+549 QLNPAVNP
-557 LALAN
+557 LMLAN
-562 PISSDLAVMRSTLLS
+562 PISSELAAMRSTLLS

-582 VQYNLNRQQS
+582 VQYNINRQQN

-602 FDYQGASSIH
+602 FDYQNAQSIH
-612 DLKQVPAFALI
+612 DLKQIPTLALI
-623 AAGPRTAESWHGKP
+623 AVGAKTAESWHGKAQP
-637 AEMDFF
+637 MDFF
-643 DFKGD
+643 DLKGE
-648 VEEILAAARLKVEY
+648 VEEILAAGRVKVEY
-662 VRSERAWLHPG
+662 VRSERSWLHPG
-673 QSAEILLNG
+673 QSAEILVDG
-682 QSIGYLGRL
+682 QSVGYLGRL
-691 HPSLEA
+691 HPSLED
-697 ELDLSATWV
+697 ELDLGMTWV
-706 AELDQQAILQTY
+706 AELDQKAVLQTY

-732 RDIALLIS
+732 RDIALLIN
-740 DKINVSEIQQLIEK
+740 DKINVSEIQGLIEK

-761 SAWLFD
+761 STWLFD

>member
-1 MRLRVLPFEK
+1 
-11 EGVRGGFRNSDLQVF
+11 
-26 NEMKISENW
+26 MKISENW
-35 LRAWVNPEIDSGTLS
+35 LRTWVNPAIDSDTLS
-50 DQLTMLGLEVDD
+50 DQLTMLGLEVDELV
-62 MAPAAKPFSGVVV
+62 PAAKPFTGVVI
-75 GEVLTVE
+75 GEVLTVV

-115 MKAPVATIGAV
+115 MKVPVATIGAV

-158 IDGLLELPADAP
+158 IDGLLELPTDAP
-170 VGVDIR
+170 VGTNIR
-176 EYLELDDHVIDISIT
+176 EYLNLDDHVIDISIT

-215 AAPEIKEVAA
+215 TAPEIQEVAA
-225 AIADHKNVI
+225 TIADQKQV
-234 VDTDGCPR
+234 VVTTDGCPR
-242 YLGRVIKNVNTKAPT
+242 YLGRVIKNVNTKAAT

-262 RALARSGIRQHSIL
+262 QALARSGIRQHSIL
-276 VDITNYVLIE
+276 VDITNYVLME
-286 LGQPLHAFDGGKVEG
+286 LGQPLHAFDGGQVQG
-301 AVHVRQAAAGEK
+301 SVHVRQASANEK

-319 QEVELQEDVMVIADD
+319 QEIELTEDVMVIADD
-334 AKALAIAGIMG
+334 VKALAIAGIMG
-345 GLSSSVTDETAEIFL
+345 GLSSSVTDETTEIFL

-365 APLHIAGRARRFGLH
+365 APLHIAGRARRYGLH

-392 FELPMAAMHRASQLI
+392 FELPMIAMQRASQLI
-407 AELAGGEFGPI
+407 QTLAGGDFGPI
-418 TAVEQ
+418 TVSEKTE
-423 AALLPKREAIA
+423 LLPKREAIE

-444 GYAVEPAFISDA
+444 GYQVPTAFITDA
-456 LSRLGCAVTVKAEG
+456 LQRLGCDVTVTAEG

-506 PVMDVKLAKYADQFE
+506 PVIDVKLAKHQDQFE
-521 LAQLRQTAVTL
+521 LTQLRQTLVTL

-543 DAKLEK
+543 DLKLEK
-549 QLNPQVQP
+549 QLNSQVNP

-582 VQYNLNRQQS
+582 VQYNINRQQS

-602 FDYQGASSIH
+602 FDYQNAKSIE
-612 DLKQVPAFALI
+612 DLKQIPTLAMI
-623 AAGPRTAESWHGKP
+623 AVGSKQIESWHGK
-637 AEMDFF
+637 AQVMDFF
-643 DFKGD
+643 DLKGE
-648 VEEILAAARLKVEY
+648 VEEILAAGRVQVEY
-662 VRSERAWLHPG
+662 VRSDREWLHPG
-673 QSAEILLNG
+673 QSAEILVDG
-682 QSIGYLGRL
+682 KSVGYLGRL
-691 HPSLEA
+691 HPSLENA
-697 ELDLSATWV
+697 LDLSTTWI
-706 AELDQQAILQTY
+706 AELDQSAVLQTY

-732 RDIALLIS
+732 RDIALVIS

-761 SAWLFD
+761 STWLFD
-767 VYTGQGVEE
+767 VYTGQGVEQ

-796 AEIKSGMDNILQV
+796 AEIKSGMDHIIQV
-809 LENTYQATLRAS
+809 LEDTYQATLRAS